1 MEHSKNFKKV
11 KDYYDDKLWD
21 ERRVR
26 LAVGLPQKSI
36 RKLQGKITNNECFS

>member
-21 ERRVR
+21 ERRVC
-26 LAVGLPQKSI
+26 LAVG
-36 RKLQGKITNNECFS
+36 RWITAEE

>member
-21 ERRVR
+21 EHRVR
-26 LAVGLPQKSI
+26 LAVG
-36 RKLQGKITNNECFS
+36 RWITAEEYKEITEKNYE